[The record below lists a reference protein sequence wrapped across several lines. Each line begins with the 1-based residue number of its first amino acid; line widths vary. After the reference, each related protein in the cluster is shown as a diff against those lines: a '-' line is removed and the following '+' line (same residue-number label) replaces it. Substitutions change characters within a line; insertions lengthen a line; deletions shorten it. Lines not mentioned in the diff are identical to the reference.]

1 MSAEKKVIADPYY
14 PPLSGEEAQNAIKG
28 QISEYPK
35 VLRSDKDR
43 SVVQQM
49 YGLASML
56 LFKEPRKTD
65 SGKPCYGFIKL
76 RGNWADKNQCA
87 SEASRIVR
95 EQDSINK
102 IRMMEVGSW
111 YPITDDDGPS
121 EKIDVRTD
129 VPAEEEKMKRDAIRQ
144 REEESARIM
153 RELKER
159 TEEVKNSKDINDDE
173 DSLDYYVMKYVTW
186 MRIKEN
192 IDQFNNKLK
201 DLESKWRS
209 TRQALAKLDEAHPE
223 YNKVWLDRYNE
234 ERRKTKIPDFIPG
247 NDLEELYQ
255 KKITE

>member
-1 MSAEKKVIADPYY
+1 
-14 PPLSGEEAQNAIKG
+14 
-28 QISEYPK
+28 
-35 VLRSDKDR
+35 
-43 SVVQQM
+43 
-49 YGLASML
+49 
-56 LFKEPRKTD
+56 
-65 SGKPCYGFIKL
+65 
-76 RGNWADKNQCA
+76 
-87 SEASRIVR
+87 
-95 EQDSINK
+95 
-102 IRMMEVGSW
+102 MMEVGSW
-111 YPITDDDGPS
+111 YPITDDDGPT

-129 VPAEEEKMKRDAIRQ
+129 VPAEEEKLKKDAIRH

-159 TEEVKNSKDINDDE
+159 TEEIKSSKDINEEE

-192 IDQFNNKLK
+192 IDQFANKLK

-209 TRQALAKLDEAHPE
+209 TRQVLAKLDEAHPE

-247 NDLEELYQ
+247 DDLEELYQ